1 MQTKTINI
9 PSLNRKIEFFYM
21 VNETIAFNALVILN
35 LITPI
40 ASLLE
45 SDYEQWTFKVK
56 NLDIK
61 CMNAE

>member
-45 SDYEQWTFKVK
+45 SDYEDWTFKVK

>member
-9 PSLNRKIEFFYM
+9 PSLNRNIEFFYM